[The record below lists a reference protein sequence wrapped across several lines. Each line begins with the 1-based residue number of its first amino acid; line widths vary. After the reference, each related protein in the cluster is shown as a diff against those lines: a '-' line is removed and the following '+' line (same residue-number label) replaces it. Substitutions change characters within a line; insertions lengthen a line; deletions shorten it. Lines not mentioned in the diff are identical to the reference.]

1 MRRLRNFLPFRKKPK
16 STLIAQLE
24 GDSSSSK
31 DTLAA
36 IAELSQVVKNNP
48 DAIEIYLALGNLY
61 RSQGEIE
68 RAIHIRNTLIARPT
82 LDPSFKAQALY
93 ELGLDYKRGGFL
105 DRAEQTFDQARG
117 IIGDDPALLEEQASL
132 AASGRDFE
140 RAARYFGQ
148 LNKPIPQSHYL
159 VEEAKALWQ
168 KDEQAKSEQ
177 LLKSALRIHPGSV
190 EAWLEI
196 MIRDY
201 QQGQWDKLGND
212 FKKGLRKTE
221 PHLRFILLEGLVQHL
236 FQAYDTAEIFSPLLQ
251 DSAGQ
256 ALLSVIR
263 KQPPDILLFYYAAWI
278 DLRIGN
284 REEAISWLKQC
295 TELDADFWPARL
307 ELLSLLADTQELSQE
322 LKDQLDFF
330 LVRARQI
337 KKFICTQCGLRR
349 ERLFFDCPRCR
360 SWHSISFLKILT
372 N

>member
-1 MRRLRNFLPFRKKPK
+1 MRKLRNLLPFRKKQK
-16 STLIAQLE
+16 STLIAQFD

-48 DAIEIYLALGNLY
+48 DAVEIYLALGNLY
-61 RSQGEIE
+61 RAQGEIE

-82 LDPSFKAQALY
+82 LEPSLKAQALY
-93 ELGLDYKRGGFL
+93 ELGLDYRRGGFL
-105 DRAEQTFDQARG
+105 DRAEQTFDQARE
-117 IIGDDPALLEEQASL
+117 IIGDDPAILEEQASL
-132 AASGRDFE
+132 AASGRDYE
-140 RAARYFGQ
+140 RAARYYE
-148 LNKPIPQSHYL
+148 LLDKPIPQSHYL
-159 VEEAKALWQ
+159 VEQAKVLWQ
-168 KDEQAKSEQ
+168 KEQQTKGDQ

-201 QQGQWDKLGND
+201 QQGHWDRLSAD
-212 FKKGLRKTE
+212 FKKGLRKIE
-221 PHLRFILLEGLVQHL
+221 PRLRFILLEGLIQHL
-236 FQAYDTAEIFSPLLQ
+236 FQIYDTAEIFSPLLP

-256 ALLSVIR
+256 AILSVIR
-263 KQPPDILLFYYAAWI
+263 RQQPDILLFYYAAWI

-284 REEAISWLKQC
+284 RQEAISWLQRC

-307 ELLSLLADTQELSQE
+307 ELLSLLADSQE
-322 LKDQLDFF
+322 FDQDFKSQLDFF

-349 ERLFFDCPRCR
+349 ERLFFACPRCR
-360 SWHSISFLKILT
+360 SWHSISFLKMLT